1 MTAGDYIPPGDGTL
15 EQPNVP
21 VVFGI
26 RMTPSVIGIL
36 AALAGFGIAAYLLT
50 TLVQPAWQENQA
62 LTQEAEDKQAQLVD
76 QAEIQRRITEARA
89 NLQREQQLNADV
101 RTLFASQ
108 DSLDTLLLDLNA
120 RIQAVNAGIQDP
132 DRRATLSKFDLNEE
146 SGVVTDGS
154 LGAEMNNRISAR
166 IYDVEMKGSYAQT
179 EAIIRNI
186 ERLQPLLVVRNF
198 DSQLDSATQAIRLNS
213 QGRLTPTGQP
223 ETRITTA
230 FQLIGLVPTDPTPA
244 APAPTAG
251 ATGADGA
258 PAPAST
264 EGTPAPAASSAP

>member
-21 VVFGI
+21 VVFGV
-26 RMTPSVIGIL
+26 RMTPPVIGVL
-36 AALAGFGIAAYLLT
+36 AALAGFGLAAFLLT
-50 TLVQPAWQENQA
+50 QLVQPAWQENQA
-62 LTQEAEDKQAQLVD
+62 LQQEADNKRSQLVD
-76 QAEIQRRITEARA
+76 RAEIERRLNEAQA

-101 RTLFASQ
+101 RTLFANQ
-108 DSLDTLLLDLNA
+108 ESLDTLLLDINA
-120 RIQAVNAGIQDP
+120 RVQAVNAGIQDP
-132 DRRATLSKFDLNEE
+132 DRRATLSQFDLNTEE
-146 SGVVTDGS
+146 SGVITDGS
-154 LGAEMNNRISAR
+154 LGPEMNNRINAR

-179 EAIIRNI
+179 ESIIRNI

-198 DSQLDSATQAIRLNS
+198 NSQLDEATQAIRLNS

-244 APAPTAG
+244 A
-251 ATGADGA
+251 A
-258 PAPAST
+258 PAPAD
-264 EGTPAPAASSAP
+264 GTAAPAP